1 MKYPLLASLGASAA
15 LASASPAYAGKAIV
29 QTLPM
34 VDACSMVCDGP
45 DTVGSL
51 TTIGFTE
58 AGLDNPTFTEWLT
71 FSNDLA
77 GVYSLTLNSSSVG
90 IDFTSA
96 ILTGPGGPFELM
108 EEFDNGIAEF
118 WQLSGGLTLAAGT
131 YVLTINGNNSSTGSL
146 GGTVTINTAV
156 PDPQNTVVPE
166 PATWAMMLLGFGAAG
181 YAMRRRRRNSIP
193 QVA

>member
-1 MKYPLLASLGASAA
+1 MKYSLLASLAASAA
-15 LASASPAYAGKAIV
+15 LATASPAYAGKANV

-45 DTVGSL
+45 DTVGSQ

-58 AGLDNPTFTEWLT
+58 SGLDNPTFTEWLT
-71 FSNDLA
+71 FTNDLA

-96 ILTGPGGPFELM
+96 ILTGTGGPYELM

-118 WQLSGGLTLAAGT
+118 WNLSSLALGAGT
-131 YVLTINGNNSSTGSL
+131 YQLTINGNNSSTGSL

-181 YAMRRRRRNSIP
+181 YAMRRRKALLAQI
-193 QVA
+193 A

>member
-1 MKYPLLASLGASAA
+1 MKYSLLASLAASAA
-15 LASASPAYAGKAIV
+15 LATASPAYAGKANV

-45 DTVGSL
+45 DTVGSQ

-58 AGLDNPTFTEWLT
+58 SGLDNPTFTEWLT
-71 FSNDLA
+71 FTNDLA

-96 ILTGPGGPFELM
+96 ILTGTGGPYELM

-118 WQLSGGLTLAAGT
+118 WNLSSLSLAAGT
-131 YVLTINGNNSSTGSL
+131 YQLTINGNKSSTGSL

-181 YAMRRRRRNSIP
+181 YAMRRRKALLAQI
-193 QVA
+193 A